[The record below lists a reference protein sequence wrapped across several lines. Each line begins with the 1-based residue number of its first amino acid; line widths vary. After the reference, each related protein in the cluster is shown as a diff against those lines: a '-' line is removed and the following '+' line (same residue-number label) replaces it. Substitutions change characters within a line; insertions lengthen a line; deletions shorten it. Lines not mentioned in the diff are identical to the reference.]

1 MDNSLTILVNETQ
14 QKPIKYKIEM
24 EETIRFIIAKIFF
37 LFSLVFNI
45 IFIITRNNLVILQI
59 VWYILYIMFN
69 IAHYLITYKED
80 NIIYIKDNL
89 ILTILCGISLLFQF
103 IVLTLYEDNIINL
116 FALIVPSIY
125 NIMYIFGYYYN
136 LYYK

>member
-24 EETIRFIIAKIFF
+24 EETSRFIIAEIFF

-80 NIIYIKDNL
+80 NIVYIKDNL